1 MGVIFPVRCCYNK
14 RSDQFRTLAKLA
26 KLGDRGIRGSGD
38 PGIRGSG
45 DPGIRRSGDPAIRG
59 SGDHASLTLFTT
71 CKSGM
76 RSPPGRGSGDPGI
89 RGSGDPGSR
98 LTHLVD
104 DLEVGDA
111 VSVGEDDVS
120 RARDSVGQY
129 APHLL
134 GDHPGVP
141 PLVGAQPP
149 EVRELLRVLVLVDL
163 HRRDV
168 PQLVLSVELRRRNV
182 A

>member
-1 MGVIFPVRCCYNK
+1 M
-14 RSDQFRTLAKLA
+14 RTLAKL
-26 KLGDRGIRGSGD
+26 GDPGFRGSGD
-38 PGIRGSG
+38 PGIRGSQLTHLVYDLQVG
-45 DPGIRRSGDPAIRG
+45 DAVSAGEGIRG
-59 SGDHASLTLFTT
+59 SGDPGIWGSRLTHLVDDLQVGDAV
-71 CKSGM
+71 SAGEGI
-76 RSPPGRGSGDPGI
+76 RESGDPGI

-98 LTHLVD
+98 LTYLVD

-120 RARDSVGQY
+120 RARDGVGQY